1 MNMKKFILFDL
12 GGIFVPDST
21 KLLNREIAEY
31 VGISEDEMAERWTA
45 ALPELFTGRIKI
57 IDFYESLFGNGYD
70 SKVLLQKHLD
80 IYTRG
85 FQINPAMVGLLQ
97 ELNVYHTTACLSN
110 TEIEVSEVN
119 AKLGLYEN
127 FNYRFLSTEMHM
139 MKPGRDIFISA
150 IQKLGASPENVIF
163 MDDKAENI
171 ETGKLLGLK
180 TIHFESAEKT
190 REILSHFL

>member
-57 IDFYESLFGNGYD
+57 IDFYESRFGNGYD

-97 ELNVYHTTACLSN
+97 ELNVNHTTACLSN

-127 FNYRFLSTEMHM
+127 FNIPVPFHGNAY
-139 MKPGRDIFISA
+139 D
-150 IQKLGASPENVIF
+150 
-163 MDDKAENI
+163 
-171 ETGKLLGLK
+171 ETGQGYFHIGHSAAWCITRKCN
-180 TIHFESAEKT
+180 IHG
-190 REILSHFL
+190 